1 MTAPAGGQAQRRTAG
16 GGLAQPL
23 NLIHRNKSPKPV
35 SMRVPGRLPRLI
47 LNPVRTALYLPVR
60 LAPHLPGGPLRWV
73 WIVRLVVTLDAP
85 LRRYLLGGVN
95 ART

>member
-1 MTAPAGGQAQRRTAG
+1 MRTPPSSAAARTVG
-16 GGLAQPL
+16 PLAAPL
-23 NLIHRNKSPKPV
+23 NLIHTNNSPKPV

-47 LNPVRTALYLPVR
+47 LNPVRAALYLPVR

-73 WIVRLVVTLDAP
+73 WIVRLVVNLDAP